1 MNRPPPSGGQLQR
14 RMARWFLV
22 AGVAVYPLMLMFYQ
36 GWRSQSGLA
45 DSQGLGL
52 FYALLI
58 ATMIAVPLLLVAL
71 VLRISNRSPD

>member
-1 MNRPPPSGGQLQR
+1 
-14 RMARWFLV
+14 MARWFMV
-22 AGVAVYPLMLMFYQ
+22 AGVVVYPLVLMFYQ

-58 ATMIAVPLLLVAL
+58 ATVIAVPLLLVAL
-71 VLRISNRSPD
+71 ALWISNRSPDLSRNG